1 MARHDYWPR
10 YGLENY
16 TLLLPF
22 EDSFDGVKSTG
33 WMQVKRIEKMNDSFK
48 ENSLNSMINLSSNLI
63 SHCFLL

>member
-22 EDSFDGVKSTG
+22 EDSFDGAKSTG
-33 WMQVKRIEKMNDSFK
+33 WMQVRK
-48 ENSLNSMINLSSNLI
+48 EREREE
-63 SHCFLL
+63 